1 MQIRKVVRNTSC
13 ASKPAFEI
21 KGVGGRKT
29 FWKITLEFVNFFS
42 LPIYEEMKAVHI
54 L

>member
-1 MQIRKVVRNTSC
+1 MQKRKVVRKTSC

-21 KGVGGRKT
+21 KGVGGKKT
-29 FWKITLEFVNFFS
+29 FLENDFSICEFFS
-42 LPIYEEMKAVHI
+42 LPIYEEIKAVHI

>member
-1 MQIRKVVRNTSC
+1 MQMRKVVRKTSC
-13 ASKPAFEI
+13 ALKPAFEI
-21 KGVGGRKT
+21 KGVGGQKT
-29 FWKITLEFVNFFS
+29 FWKITLEVVNFFS

>member
-1 MQIRKVVRNTSC
+1 MQMRKVVRKTSC
-13 ASKPAFEI
+13 ASKLAFEI
-21 KGVGGRKT
+21 KGVGGKKT

-42 LPIYEEMKAVHI
+42 LPIYEEMKAVYV